1 MVVHWFALKVQEVHD
16 GDTLMGEIWRNKSL
30 ALGNA
35 DALGFAPVLF
45 DLVPMKDAP
54 VYVRLRNIDA
64 PELKQAFGAE
74 ARAYL
79 ANLLPVGSVAWC
91 RIVGKEVIRRGIKY
105 RDFSP
110 SLDKYRRYL
119 CDISLKPENLM
130 FDVGSAQT
138 VEKWFYSFESGE
150 AIDEHLVKNGMA
162 WHYTQYSQKP
172 ALALLQQQAQ
182 TAKLGLWD
190 SATAVAP
197 WVFRKL

>member
-1 MVVHWFALKVQEVHD
+1 MHWFALKVQEVHD
-16 GDTLMGEIWRNKSL
+16 GDTLMGAVWRNTAFQVGKANESGL
-30 ALGNA
+30 
-35 DALGFAPVLF
+35 APVL
-45 DLVPMKDAP
+45 LSVVPVGKLP

-64 PELKQAFGAE
+64 PELKQAFGE
-74 ARAYL
+74 QARTYL
-79 ANLLPVGSVAWC
+79 ANLLPINTFAWC

-110 SLDKYRRYL
+110 SLDKYGRYL
-119 CDISLKPENLM
+119 CDISLKPESLM
-130 FDVGSAQT
+130 FGVGSAQT

-172 ALALLQQQAQ
+172 ALSLLQQQAQ
-182 TAKLGLWD
+182 NAKLGLWD
-190 SATAVAP
+190 SATPIAP